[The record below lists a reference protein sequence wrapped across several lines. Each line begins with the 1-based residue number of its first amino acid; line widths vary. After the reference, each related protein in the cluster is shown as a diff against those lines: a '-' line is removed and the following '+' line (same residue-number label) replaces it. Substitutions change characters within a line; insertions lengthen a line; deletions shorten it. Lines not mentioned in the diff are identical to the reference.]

1 MICCGLTEDG
11 ISKKIRV
18 ETRFCSGSQQQFVT
32 LALDLYDDNIVAEL
46 LTQPPLAEQVACGQ
60 PLLRQSNKNLRG
72 PKVLRLGRGDV
83 VAAASKNT

>member
-46 LTQPPLAEQVACGQ
+46 LTQPPLAEQVACG
-60 PLLRQSNKNLRG
+60 PTTS
-72 PKVLRLGRGDV
+72 
-83 VAAASKNT
+83 ASE